1 MHNGLY
7 GWISGFNSIIS
18 HSDIAFKMAVVQVV
32 TSGYRNLVN
41 NGREWPLVIVTL

>member
-18 HSDIAFKMAVVQVV
+18 HSDIPSRMAVVQVV
-32 TSGYRNLVN
+32 TSGCLNLVN
-41 NGREWPLVIVTL
+41 NGQEWPLVIVAL